1 MMSISRLFPLF
12 LCALL
17 MVPLSAVQA
26 QVQIVDEDT
35 ELPDYSL
42 YYEGVEARDAG
53 DMATAVSKFTQAAE
67 DGLAIAQHNLGVLYF
82 SGEGVP
88 QDYEQAFEWTRR
100 AAEQGYLRAMVNLGV
115 LYYNQ
120 LGVQP
125 SWMSVWPLSLIN
137 RSSNYEQAARWYREA
152 AAFDD
157 GEAQYNLATMYDD
170 GVGVSQDLAQAYM
183 WARLAQDNEVPQA
196 VALVAE
202 LEVEMT
208 AAQRSQ
214 AQRDYAN
221 WVLENRG

>member
-1 MMSISRLFPLF
+1 MSFSRLYPL
-12 LCALL
+12 LMCALL
-17 MVPLSAVQA
+17 LWPVAAVQA
-26 QVQIVDEDT
+26 QVQLVDENT
-35 ELPDYSL
+35 ELPDYSV

-53 DMATAVSKFTQAAE
+53 DLATAVAKFTEAAE
-67 DGLAIAQHNLGVLYF
+67 GGLAIAQHNLGVLYF

-88 QDYEQAFEWTRR
+88 QDYRQAFEWTQR
-100 AAEQGYLRAMVNLGV
+100 AAQQGYVRAMVNLGV
-115 LYYNQ
+115 LYYNH

-125 SWMSVWPLSLIN
+125 PWMSVWPLSLIN

-152 AAFDD
+152 AAYDD
-157 GEAQYNLATMYDD
+157 GEAQYYLATMYRQ
-170 GVGVSQDLAQAYM
+170 GTGVSQDLAHAYM

-196 VALVAE
+196 FPLVAE